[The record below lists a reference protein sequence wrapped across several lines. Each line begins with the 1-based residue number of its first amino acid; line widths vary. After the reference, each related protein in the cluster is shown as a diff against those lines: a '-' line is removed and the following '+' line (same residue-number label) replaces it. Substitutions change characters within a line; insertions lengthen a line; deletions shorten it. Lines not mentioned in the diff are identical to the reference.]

1 MQFSIERICYDFG
14 KEQRIWFQDG
24 LIEPLPEY
32 SGGVQGRSKFP
43 CINDEGQVCVCLL
56 R

>member
-32 SGGVQGRSKFP
+32 SGGYKEEVNSLVSMMKGR
-43 CINDEGQVCVCLL
+43 CAYAC
-56 R
+56 